1 MIDGSPRAG
10 HTDLHGDDADLQPDP
25 FLGHDS
31 FIRSARVSAR
41 AREAGTRLNRQ
52 RARGI
57 AAAAEAHAS
66 SQSVPPD
73 VRSAPFARVAAE
85 LGVPL
90 VSLEALGIGFDDE
103 DHLTSRILRPLTGG
117 AEAKPFADDQRGVV
131 YKLFD
136 LRDSGA
142 LGKKILLHF
151 GNPWEA
157 DVRMVDAVL
166 FETMEKLAVLHE
178 AGAHPTEIIGLADSG
193 DYLIVKQP
201 MAQPHG
207 PDLDEDRRVA
217 VAVMKALPVRGGI
230 RGGDLRVFWVA
241 GKAWLLGDLHRGNVM
256 RDDDGVP
263 TIIDALIGQV
273 PTSALGSLPALSKAV
288 QEAREMREG
297 TRTRASDLYDGVNDD
312 DL

>member
-1 MIDGSPRAG
+1 
-10 HTDLHGDDADLQPDP
+10 
-25 FLGHDS
+25 
-31 FIRSARVSAR
+31 
-41 AREAGTRLNRQ
+41 
-52 RARGI
+52 
-57 AAAAEAHAS
+57 
-66 SQSVPPD
+66 
-73 VRSAPFARVAAE
+73 
-85 LGVPL
+85 
-90 VSLEALGIGFDDE
+90 
-103 DHLTSRILRPLTGG
+103 
-117 AEAKPFADDQRGVV
+117 
-131 YKLFD
+131 
-136 LRDSGA
+136 
-142 LGKKILLHF
+142 
-151 GNPWEA
+151 
-157 DVRMVDAVL
+157 MVDAVL

-207 PDLDEDRRVA
+207 PDLDEASPYRRCCDEGLA
-217 VAVMKALPVRGGI
+217 SAGGV

-256 RDDDGVP
+256 RDEDGVP

-297 TRTRASDLYDGVNDD
+297 TRTRASDLFDGVNDD